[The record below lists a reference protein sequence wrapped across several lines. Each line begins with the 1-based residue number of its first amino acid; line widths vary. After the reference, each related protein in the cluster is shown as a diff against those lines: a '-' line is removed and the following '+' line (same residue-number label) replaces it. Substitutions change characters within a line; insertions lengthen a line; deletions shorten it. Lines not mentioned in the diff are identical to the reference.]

1 MKFQVRHNAGNIL
14 HAVDISAKTCTC
26 RGWQLTGIPCCH
38 VIAALHSRGMTMMD
52 YVDDIYKRDAYRRT
66 YTPSISP
73 ITGPQAWPNPGLN
86 PLTPP
91 FYTKKA
97 GRPKKSRRKEA
108 GEQNTS
114 TPTPE
119 AAANATP
126 STSGNLSRK
135 GLTMRCKKCRSSRA
149 QQEVLQRSSFLLLLI
164 CDDCPFSVFLL
175 LEQCVL

>member
-1 MKFQVRHNAGNIL
+1 MPIAGHTPQVFLLSQVHKLGQI
-14 HAVDISAKTCTC
+14 
-26 RGWQLTGIPCCH
+26 Q
-38 VIAALHSRGMTMMD
+38 
-52 YVDDIYKRDAYRRT
+52 
-66 YTPSISP
+66 
-73 ITGPQAWPNPGLN
+73 GLN

-91 FYTKKA
+91 YYTKKA

-135 GLTMRCKKCRSSRA
+135 GLTMRCKKCGQAGHNKRSCKGA
-149 QQEVLQRSSFLLLLI
+149 
-164 CDDCPFSVFLL
+164 PPPATNM
-175 LEQCVL
+175 